1 MAEATPELQS
11 SGASDEVTEIALT
24 DLSQVL
30 VELGDH
36 PDNVP
41 LIRRQ
46 IQLMFRLSM
55 TAEILDAY
63 DRLSSLVMLDE
74 ATWLS
79 YFDLKIPSCQ
89 QPLSLDAF
97 VEILE
102 KYDQAEQDYI
112 SAAVLTRHIQ
122 FVLSCFHAGG
132 PEDVANSTTTMV
144 DSDVTEFLSEDTTR
158 NMIKALYQRGEG
170 LLDQSEEIWQIWL
183 QWELGLLQNASIK
196 QTQMEVIHT
205 MFADRVK
212 IPHTNIDQ
220 TTSAYS
226 NFCSQYCPEEYE
238 VRMVESTES
247 SRAAKMKLSE
257 KRYGKTRSDFE
268 EQLAH
273 TTELNAQIAVLLE
286 YASWESDPRARNNA
300 RGKGPQPDHELTQSV
315 YERAVSRYSL
325 ASGQSQAALDAAEE
339 SLRHYRHQCKGQ
351 GRKKRDEEGSDEMA
365 AIYQQIQVAGQAIR
379 AYKDAEAAIW
389 AKYGGWAAE
398 TLPKDSAGRLW
409 IRATRACPQNGDTWI
424 NALLS
429 ECIFEKSLALGL
441 LTVPEGRTSDLVT
454 VFVGKAAYENR
465 LASPEDIESS
475 SHPVLSTVLRGMD
488 LVTQVN
494 KSGDTTLK
502 LEKFLLSWAEHR
514 APAYIEQALAV
525 IEKPSKARSSSYQMV
540 LLHTDILSRRGQLDL
555 ARSSFFKAI
564 QRSDLDW
571 PEAVYDA
578 LIQFEHVHGTLDS
591 LLDARTKIEREQ
603 EKLSKRREK
612 AALETQ
618 QYIMSTD
625 DAVATVQPIL
635 QSTVAVEATN
645 AADTAK
651 EPEGHQKRD
660 REHTTILLS
669 GLPKGTTRDRINS
682 LFSDCGDI
690 RETTIL
696 TDDESMFDAALVE
709 FTDVEAV
716 PHALQKDRRKIDDAV
731 ISVSML
737 WRSTL
742 FVTNFAPEMDDA
754 ALRQLFGQYGRILQT
769 RWPSRKYASNRRFC
783 YITMETPAA
792 AQEALLLHGYKASP
806 EGFGM
811 NVLISDPSAKT
822 QRSDASNSTLFVGGL
837 NDKTTESDVRG
848 LLKDCGTIRHLK
860 LGWDSVKKVCRGFA
874 FVEMASEAEA
884 NACLSLDGTP
894 YQRKILKVQISDPN
908 YANKKAKDRKPDQA
922 AERRDRLVT
931 LSGLPDKTQEGLLQQ
946 WLEKIVPVRR
956 LELFAKTQEAVAE
969 LESSQDVG
977 KLLLR
982 SEPLLF
988 EGKEVHFS
996 TQRNRSTGV
1005 STVPAAVPTSSTSF
1019 APRATRKAKVIA
1031 KSRPTAVAA
1040 AASTVAAA
1048 KDGSGVAA
1056 QGQSDF
1062 RALVAA
1068 KNKQREDNLANA
1080 KQNIGG
1086 EKRKSEHDDNDDAKR
1101 TRT

>member
-1 MAEATPELQS
+1 MAEATSDPQS

-30 VELGDH
+30 VEMGDH

-41 LIRRQ
+41 LIRKQ
-46 IQLMFRLSM
+46 IQLMSRLSM

-102 KYDQAEQDYI
+102 KFDQAEQDYI

-122 FVLSCFHAGG
+122 FVLSCFHAGV
-132 PEDVANSTTTMV
+132 PEDAANSRTTTV
-144 DSDVTEFLSEDTTR
+144 DSDITEFLSEDTTR

-183 QWELGLLQNASIK
+183 QWELGLLYNASNK
-196 QTQMEVIHT
+196 QTQLEMIHT

-212 IPHTNIDQ
+212 ITHTNIDQ
-220 TTSAYS
+220 TSSAYS

-238 VRMVESTES
+238 IRMVESTES

-268 EQLAH
+268 EQLAY
-273 TTELNAQIAVLLE
+273 TTELNAQISILLE

-300 RGKGPQPDHELTQSV
+300 RGKGPQPDNQLTQNV

-325 ASGQSQAALDAAEE
+325 ACGQSQAALDAAEE
-339 SLRHYRHQCKGQ
+339 SLRLYRHQSKGQ

-365 AIYQQIQVAGQAIR
+365 AIHQQIQVAGEAVR

-389 AKYGGWAAE
+389 AKYGGWAVN
-398 TLPKDSAGRLW
+398 SASRLR

-429 ECIFEKSLALGL
+429 EAIFEKSLALGL
-441 LTVPEGRTSDLVT
+441 LTTPDGRTSDLVT

-475 SHPVLSTVLRGMD
+475 SRPVLSTVLRGMD
-488 LVTQVN
+488 LVSQGEQNV
-494 KSGDTTLK
+494 

-514 APAYIEQALAV
+514 APSYIEQALAV
-525 IEKPSKARSSSYQMV
+525 VEKPNKARSSSYQMV
-540 LLHTDILSRRGQLDL
+540 LLHTDIL
-555 ARSSFFKAI
+555 SFFKAI

-618 QYIMSTD
+618 QYIMSTG
-625 DAVATVQPIL
+625 DAVATVQPVL
-635 QSTVAVEATN
+635 QSTVAAEATN

-651 EPEGHQKRD
+651 EPEGHHKRD

-669 GLPKGTTRDRINS
+669 GLPKGTSRDRINS
-682 LFSDCGDI
+682 LFSDSGDV

-716 PHALQKDRRKIDDAV
+716 PQALQKDRRKIDDAV

-742 FVTNFAPEMDDA
+742 
-754 ALRQLFGQYGRILQT
+754 
-769 RWPSRKYASNRRFC
+769 RKYASNRRFC

-792 AQEALLLHGYKASP
+792 AQEALLLHGYKVSP

-811 NVLISDPSAKT
+811 NVLISDPSART
-822 QRSDASNSTLFVGGL
+822 QRSDANNSTLFVGGL

-848 LLKDCGTIRHLK
+848 LLRDRGTIRHLK
-860 LGWDSVKKVCRGFA
+860 LGWDPVKKVCKGFA

-908 YANKKAKDRKPDQA
+908 YGNEKGKDRKPDQA

-931 LSGLPDKTQEGLLQQ
+931 LSGLPEKTQEGLLQQ

-969 LESSQDVG
+969 LELSQDVG

-982 SEPLLF
+982 SEPLVF
-988 EGKEVHFS
+988 EGKEIHFS
-996 TQRNRSTGV
+996 IQRTRSTGV
-1005 STVPAAVPTSSTSF
+1005 STTPAAAPILSTSF

-1031 KSRPTAVAA
+1031 KPRPTAVAA
-1040 AASTVAAA
+1040 AASTVSAV

-1056 QGQSDF
+1056 QGQIDF

-1068 KNKQREDNLANA
+1068 KNKQREENLANA
-1080 KQNIGG
+1080 KQNCGG

>member
-1 MAEATPELQS
+1 MAEATSDPRS

-36 PDNVP
+36 PDNVL

-46 IQLMFRLSM
+46 IRLMFRLSM

-74 ATWLS
+74 ATWLL

-89 QPLSLDAF
+89 RPLSLDAF

-102 KYDQAEQDYI
+102 KFDQAEQDYI

-122 FVLSCFHAGG
+122 FVLSCFHAGV
-132 PEDVANSTTTMV
+132 PEDAANNTTTTV

-183 QWELGLLQNASIK
+183 QWELGLLYNASNK
-196 QTQMEVIHT
+196 QTQLEMIHT
-205 MFADRVK
+205 MFADRVE

-220 TTSAYS
+220 TSSAYS

-238 VRMVESTES
+238 IRMVESTES

-268 EQLAH
+268 EQL
-273 TTELNAQIAVLLE
+273 IAILLE

-300 RGKGPQPDHELTQSV
+300 RGKGPQPDQQLTQSV

-325 ASGQSQAALDAAEE
+325 ACRQSQAALDAAEE
-339 SLRHYRHQCKGQ
+339 SLRSYRHQSKGQ
-351 GRKKRDEEGSDEMA
+351 GGRKRDEEGSDEMA
-365 AIYQQIQVAGQAIR
+365 AIHQQIQVAG
-379 AYKDAEAAIW
+379 E
-389 AKYGGWAAE
+389 AAE
-398 TLPKDSAGRLW
+398 TLPRDSAGRLR

-429 ECIFEKSLALGL
+429 EAIFEKSLALGL
-441 LTVPEGRTSDLVT
+441 LTTPDGRTSDLVT

-465 LASPEDIESS
+465 LAPPEDIESS
-475 SHPVLSTVLRGMD
+475 SHPVLSTS
-488 LVTQVN
+488 VN
-494 KSGDTTLK
+494 KSGDTSLK

-525 IEKPSKARSSSYQMV
+525 VEKPNKARSSSYQMV
-540 LLHTDILSRRGQLDL
+540 LLHTDIL
-555 ARSSFFKAI
+555 SFFKAI

-618 QYIMSTD
+618 KYIMSTD
-625 DAVATVQPIL
+625 DAVATVQPVL
-635 QSTVAVEATN
+635 QSTVVVEAMN

-651 EPEGHQKRD
+651 EPEGHHKRD

-669 GLPKGTTRDRINS
+669 GLPKGTSRDRINS
-682 LFSDCGDI
+682 LFSDCGDV

-709 FTDVEAV
+709 FTDVDAV

-754 ALRQLFGQYGRILQT
+754 ALRQLFGQVSCILEF
-769 RWPSRKYASNRRFC
+769 RKYASNRRFC

-811 NVLISDPSAKT
+811 NVLISDPSVRT
-822 QRSDASNSTLFVGGL
+822 QRSDANNSTLFVGGL

-848 LLKDCGTIRHLK
+848 LLRDRGTIRHLK
-860 LGWDSVKKVCRGFA
+860 LGWDPVKKVCKGFA
-874 FVEMASEAEA
+874 FVELSSEAEA

-894 YQRKILKVQISDPN
+894 YHRKILKVQISDPN
-908 YANKKAKDRKPDQA
+908 HGNKKGKDRKPDQA

-931 LSGLPDKTQEGLLQQ
+931 LSGLPENTQEGLLQQ

-969 LESSQDVG
+969 LELSQDVG

-982 SEPLLF
+982 SEPLVF

-1005 STVPAAVPTSSTSF
+1005 STAPAAAPISSTSF

-1031 KSRPTAVAA
+1031 KPRPTAVAA
-1040 AASTVAAA
+1040 AASTVSAV

-1068 KNKQREDNLANA
+1068 KNKQREENLANA
-1080 KQNIGG
+1080 KQNTGG